1 MANMIQPQ
9 IPKLMKTNYDN
20 WSIQMKVLLG
30 SQDLWELV
38 ENGYTEPE
46 SLAAEA
52 TLTATQKSELKE
64 VRKRDKK
71 ALFLIFQGV
80 DESAFEKIS
89 NALSSKEAWEILQK
103 SYQGAERAK
112 KVRLQAL
119 RVEFENLK
127 MKATES
133 ISDYFSRVQTITNQM
148 KRNGEAINDVRIME
162 KILRTL
168 DSKFKYIIP
177 AIQESKDLSEV
188 SIDEL
193 QGSLQAY
200 EQDINI
206 SSNQAENLEQAL
218 QSKMTIKE
226 DSRRGRGGYRGRGS
240 FRGGSNFQQGR
251 RRQYQGGHENQDR
264 NRDRERSFDRGRG
277 RGTRGRGQG
286 RSYHEDRSQP
296 QCYKCKRYGHLSYEC
311 WEKSNQ
317 VAERSN
323 FVERE
328 QADTSTVLLTYQE
341 SESKNKDI
349 WYLDS
354 GASNHMCGIKEFFTE
369 LNEMVQ
375 GDVTFGDQSKIPV
388 KGKGNIMIQTKTGEN
403 RYISDVYY
411 VPALRNNI
419 LSLGQLLER
428 GYDIHLKDLALT
440 IKNKNE
446 VIAKVNMSRNRL
458 FTLNI
463 HADPVKCLKSIIK
476 DETWLWHLRFGH
488 LAFSGLNLLWKEKM
502 VKGLPQI
509 NHPNQL
515 CEGCM
520 KGKQQGGGD

>member
-1 MANMIQPQ
+1 
-9 IPKLMKTNYDN
+9 
-20 WSIQMKVLLG
+20 
-30 SQDLWELV
+30 
-38 ENGYTEPE
+38 
-46 SLAAEA
+46 
-52 TLTATQKSELKE
+52 
-64 VRKRDKK
+64 
-71 ALFLIFQGV
+71 
-80 DESAFEKIS
+80 
-89 NALSSKEAWEILQK
+89 
-103 SYQGAERAK
+103 
-112 KVRLQAL
+112 
-119 RVEFENLK
+119 

-133 ISDYFSRVQTITNQM
+133 ISDYFSRVQTITNQI

-251 RRQYQGGHENQDR
+251 RRQYQGGHENQDQ
-264 NRDRERSFDRGRG
+264 NRDRERSFNRGRG

-311 WEKSNQ
+311 WEKSNK

-328 QADTSTVLLTYQE
+328 KADTSTVLLTYQ
-341 SESKNKDI
+341 
-349 WYLDS
+349 
-354 GASNHMCGIKEFFTE
+354 
-369 LNEMVQ
+369 
-375 GDVTFGDQSKIPV
+375 
-388 KGKGNIMIQTKTGEN
+388 
-403 RYISDVYY
+403 
-411 VPALRNNI
+411 
-419 LSLGQLLER
+419 
-428 GYDIHLKDLALT
+428 
-440 IKNKNE
+440 
-446 VIAKVNMSRNRL
+446 
-458 FTLNI
+458 
-463 HADPVKCLKSIIK
+463 
-476 DETWLWHLRFGH
+476 
-488 LAFSGLNLLWKEKM
+488 
-502 VKGLPQI
+502 
-509 NHPNQL
+509 
-515 CEGCM
+515 
-520 KGKQQGGGD
+520 

>member
-1 MANMIQPQ
+1 
-9 IPKLMKTNYDN
+9 
-20 WSIQMKVLLG
+20 
-30 SQDLWELV
+30 
-38 ENGYTEPE
+38 
-46 SLAAEA
+46 
-52 TLTATQKSELKE
+52 
-64 VRKRDKK
+64 
-71 ALFLIFQGV
+71 
-80 DESAFEKIS
+80 
-89 NALSSKEAWEILQK
+89 
-103 SYQGAERAK
+103 
-112 KVRLQAL
+112 
-119 RVEFENLK
+119 

-354 GASNHMCGIKEFFTE
+354 GASNHMCGIKDFFTE
-369 LNEMVQ
+369 LNETVQ

-388 KGKGNIMIQTKTGEN
+388 KGKGNIMIQTNTGEN

-411 VPALRNNI
+411 VPAL
-419 LSLGQLLER
+419 
-428 GYDIHLKDLALT
+428 
-440 IKNKNE
+440 
-446 VIAKVNMSRNRL
+446 
-458 FTLNI
+458 
-463 HADPVKCLKSIIK
+463 
-476 DETWLWHLRFGH
+476 
-488 LAFSGLNLLWKEKM
+488 
-502 VKGLPQI
+502 
-509 NHPNQL
+509 
-515 CEGCM
+515 
-520 KGKQQGGGD
+520 

>member
-9 IPKLMKTNYDN
+9 ILKLMKTNYDN

-46 SLAAEA
+46 SLAVEE
-52 TLTATQKSELKE
+52 TLTATQKSELNE

-80 DESAFEKIS
+80 DESTFEKIS
-89 NALSSKEAWEILQK
+89 NALSSKEAWEILHK

-112 KVRLQAL
+112 K
-119 RVEFENLK
+119 

-133 ISDYFSRVQTITNQM
+133 ILDYFSRVQTITNQM
-148 KRNGEAINDVRIME
+148 KRNGEAISDVRIME

-264 NRDRERSFDRGRG
+264 NRDRERSFDQGRG
-277 RGTRGRGQG
+277 RGARGRGQG
-286 RSYHEDRSQP
+286 RKYQEDKSQP
-296 QCYKCKRYGHLSYEC
+296 QCYKCKRYSYLSYEC

-328 QADTSTVLLTYQE
+328 QPDTSTVLLTYQE

-369 LNEMVQ
+369 LNETVQ

-388 KGKGNIMIQTKTGEN
+388 KGKGKIMIQTKTGEN

-446 VIAKVNMSRNRL
+446 VIAKAV
-458 FTLNI
+458 
-463 HADPVKCLKSIIK
+463 
-476 DETWLWHLRFGH
+476 
-488 LAFSGLNLLWKEKM
+488 
-502 VKGLPQI
+502 
-509 NHPNQL
+509 
-515 CEGCM
+515 
-520 KGKQQGGGD
+520 

>member
-30 SQDLWELV
+30 SQDLWDLV

-46 SLAAEA
+46 SPAAEA

-218 QSKMTIKE
+218 QRDSTKEAMKIKIEIEIVNDHSIE
-226 DSRRGRGGYRGRGS
+226 D
-240 FRGGSNFQQGR
+240 
-251 RRQYQGGHENQDR
+251 EVVA
-264 NRDRERSFDRGRG
+264 
-277 RGTRGRGQG
+277 
-286 RSYHEDRSQP
+286 HEDEDKEEVTMRTD
-296 QCYKCKRYGHLSYEC
+296 LSH
-311 WEKSNQ
+311 SVTNVRDTVISATNVGRNQ
-317 VAERSN
+317 
-323 FVERE
+323 
-328 QADTSTVLLTYQE
+328 
-341 SESKNKDI
+341 
-349 WYLDS
+349 
-354 GASNHMCGIKEFFTE
+354 IKWQKE
-369 LNEMVQ
+369 
-375 GDVTFGDQSKIPV
+375 
-388 KGKGNIMIQTKTGEN
+388 
-403 RYISDVYY
+403 
-411 VPALRNNI
+411 A
-419 LSLGQLLER
+419 
-428 GYDIHLKDLALT
+428 
-440 IKNKNE
+440 
-446 VIAKVNMSRNRL
+446 
-458 FTLNI
+458 TL
-463 HADPVKCLKSIIK
+463 
-476 DETWLWHLRFGH
+476 
-488 LAFSGLNLLWKEKM
+488 
-502 VKGLPQI
+502 
-509 NHPNQL
+509 
-515 CEGCM
+515 
-520 KGKQQGGGD
+520 